1 MSTCFTLCRRLHELQ
16 RNWSRASE
24 LLQKRLSTSE
34 GRDCLNAQAQTHHG
48 GDLDEAREHMFKS
61 LQQEVIG
68 FVLCYTGFAARDHAL
83 PPQILDGNDGE
94 VWTPPESFE
103 RKTTK

>member
-1 MSTCFTLCRRLHELQ
+1 MRELQ
-16 RNWSRASE
+16 RIWRRASA

-34 GRDCLNAQAQTHHG
+34 GQDCLNEQAKTHHG
-48 GDLDEAREHMFKS
+48 GDLNKAREYIFKGI
-61 LQQEVIG
+61 QQAVMS
-68 FVLCYTGFAARDHAL
+68 FVLRYTGFAARDHAF
-83 PPQILDGNDGE
+83 PPQILDGNEGE